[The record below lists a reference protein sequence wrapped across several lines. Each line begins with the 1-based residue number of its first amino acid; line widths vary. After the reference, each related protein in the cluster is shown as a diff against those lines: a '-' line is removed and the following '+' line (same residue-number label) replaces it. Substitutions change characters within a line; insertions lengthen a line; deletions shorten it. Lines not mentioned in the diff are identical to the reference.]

1 MTMRISGQIGVF
13 MVAPWE
19 SFRCK
24 PTRRMNLTP
33 RIFDL
38 PMSRVFRS
46 DRHAVGP
53 KNPRSGEKALARCPA
68 QSDMLGLY
76 RPHPHQAG
84 DLRIVKSQLDQDFA
98 AVLAQLRHAAAQAPA
113 ARSVGMHRKEGKA
126 LAAARHGS
134 AARADLFEVHGLRRS
149 QAAVDRHVVLLS
161 HPNPLLL

>member
-1 MTMRISGQIGVF
+1 
-13 MVAPWE
+13 
-19 SFRCK
+19 
-24 PTRRMNLTP
+24 MNLTP

-38 PMSRVFRS
+38 PMSRVF
-46 DRHAVGP
+46 A
-53 KNPRSGEKALARCPA
+53 KTPRSGEKALARCPA

-113 ARSVGMHRKEGKA
+113 ARSVSMHRKEGKA

-134 AARADLFEVHGLRRS
+134 PARPDLFEG
-149 QAAVDRHVVLLS
+149 
-161 HPNPLLL
+161 P